1 MEKATISE
9 AEFRKWVE
17 DHSDLL
23 HSYALKRVSD
33 AELSK
38 DLVQETFLAAWRNK
52 DKFRGDSSLKTWLF
66 TIIRSKII
74 DHFRKMNTEAIVQE
88 IREDHHDGVYFDQED
103 HWRKGMYPAA
113 LSVNF
118 RDSMESRDFLLV
130 FDSCSRKLKQLQHAV
145 FVLKYVEELDSEK
158 ICEVLGL
165 SSSNYWV
172 LVHRAKVQLRACLE
186 KNWLQNE

>member
-1 MEKATISE
+1 MEKTKVSE
-9 AEFRKWVE
+9 IEFRKWVE

-23 HSYALKRVSD
+23 YNYAIRRVSD

-52 DKFRGDSSLKTWLF
+52 DKFRGDSSLKNWLF

-74 DHFRKMNTEAIVQE
+74 DHFRKMNTDAVLQE
-88 IREDHHDGVYFDQED
+88 IREGHHDGVYFDHED

-118 RDSMESRDFLLV
+118 HSAIESRDFLRV
-130 FDSCSRKLKQLQHAV
+130 FDLCSRKLKQLQHAV
-145 FVLKYVEELDSEK
+145 FILKYVEEMESEK
-158 ICEVLGL
+158 ICEIMGL
-165 SSSNYWV
+165 SASNYWV

-186 KNWLQNE
+186 KNWLNNE

>member
-1 MEKATISE
+1 MEKATVSE
-9 AEFRKWVE
+9 IDFRRWVE

-23 HSYALKRVSD
+23 YSYALKRVSD

-52 DKFRGDSSLKTWLF
+52 DKFRGDSSVKNWLF
-66 TIIRSKII
+66 TIIRSKIV
-74 DHFRKMNTEAIVQE
+74 DHFRKMSTDAVVREV
-88 IREDHHDGVYFDQED
+88 REDHHDGTYFDRED

-118 RDSMESRDFLLV
+118 QSAMESRDFLKVL
-130 FDSCSRKLKQLQHAV
+130 DLCSKKLKQVQHAV
-145 FVLKYVEELDSEK
+145 FILKYVDELDSEK

-165 SSSNYWV
+165 SASNYWV
-172 LVHRAKVQLRACLE
+172 IVHRAKVQLRACLE
-186 KNWLQNE
+186 KNWLKNG

>member
-1 MEKATISE
+1 MDKATVSE
-9 AEFRKWVE
+9 TEFRRWVE

-23 HSYALKRVSD
+23 YSYALKRVTD
-33 AELSK
+33 EELCK

-52 DKFRGDSSLKTWLF
+52 DAFRGDASVKNWLF
-66 TIIRSKII
+66 QIIRSKII
-74 DHFRKMNTEAIVQE
+74 DHFRKMNTRAMVHQ
-88 IREDHHDGVYFDQED
+88 IREDHHGGLYFDHEE

-118 RDSMESRDFLLV
+118 ESAIEQRDFLNVL
-130 FDSCSRKLKQLQHAV
+130 DACGRKLKQVQHAV
-145 FVLKYVEELDSEK
+145 FVLKYVDELDSET
-158 ICEVLGL
+158 ICELMGL

-186 KNWLQNE
+186 KNWLTK